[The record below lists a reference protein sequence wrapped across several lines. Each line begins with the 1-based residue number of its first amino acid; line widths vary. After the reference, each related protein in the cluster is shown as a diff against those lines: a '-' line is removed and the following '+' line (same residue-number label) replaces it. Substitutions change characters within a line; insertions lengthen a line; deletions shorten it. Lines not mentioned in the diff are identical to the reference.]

1 MYFIGQS
8 LRMTGSLHIISRQV
22 LNKLGVLAYCFSV
35 MIPHCS
41 ARRWA
46 VFSRPVA
53 LILYMYNDG
62 T

>member
-1 MYFIGQS
+1 
-8 LRMTGSLHIISRQV
+8 MTGSLHIISRQV
-22 LNKLGVLAYCFSV
+22 LNKLDVLAYCFSV
-35 MIPHCS
+35 MIPHFS
-41 ARRWA
+41 TRRWA